1 VLSLSKISVDKVKY
15 LITEK
20 YGNMGQLKPGATYI
34 YEHADGVTYAR
45 EAGAHPGDR
54 IAIGWTYDRLEKDA
68 RAQRVALW
76 DQIHHAAKTNPALQE
91 AIERVIVIYEL
102 QRGEDPP
109 MWHPV

>member
-1 VLSLSKISVDKVKY
+1 M
-15 LITEK
+15 EK
-20 YGNMGQLKPGATYI
+20 YGDMGRLKPGATYI

-54 IAIGWTYDRLEKDA
+54 IAIGWTYDRLERDA

-109 MWHPV
+109 GWHPV